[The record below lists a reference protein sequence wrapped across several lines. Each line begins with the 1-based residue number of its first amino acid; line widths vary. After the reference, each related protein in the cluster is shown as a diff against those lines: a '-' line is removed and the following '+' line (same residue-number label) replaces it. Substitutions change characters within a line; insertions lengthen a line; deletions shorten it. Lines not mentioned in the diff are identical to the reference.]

1 MKTQGDGQRFAVL
14 AEGPR
19 LIFKGATLPRS
30 NHPNRYRDGTPKL
43 KNQ

>member
-1 MKTQGDGQRFAVL
+1 MKTQGDGRRGAVL
-14 AEGPR
+14 AEGR
-19 LIFKGATLPRS
+19 LTFKDAALLRS